1 MEGSMSALLAKPF
14 LRLFLH
20 LWRYLCL
27 VPAKSLLVK
36 RMMQADFCDK
46 NLCFVYNKLQA
57 AKVMLNLQEK
67 GGYERIVCYFAKC
80 RFSEAEGT
88 AFIVVWFS

>member
-67 GGYERIVCYFAKC
+67 GGMNGLFAISLNAGLAKL
-80 RFSEAEGT
+80 RE
-88 AFIVVWFS
+88 VVWFS